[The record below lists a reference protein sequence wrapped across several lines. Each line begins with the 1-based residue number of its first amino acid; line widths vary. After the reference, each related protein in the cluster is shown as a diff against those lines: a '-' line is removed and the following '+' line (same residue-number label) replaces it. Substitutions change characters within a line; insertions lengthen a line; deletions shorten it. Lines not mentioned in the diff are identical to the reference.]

1 MSNNLVTLYRC
12 DVCHK
17 ASFPTME
24 EAIAHETQCAI
35 THAAASNAAP
45 PPPQPQPQPQAPAP
59 QPPVVHN
66 PPPPPP
72 PPTEKVERVKYFKCS
87 NCKILFT
94 DRAEAR
100 IHESKCTE
108 PVWFSCRVCKIMRF
122 SKATTLIEHERICK
136 GPVPLTRKD
145 LPLASEILKQK
156 EKDNGNAD
164 KSDDS
169 SVEIIEPPI
178 RKNNRPK
185 VVPNPVCPPAPQS
198 MEGSNNKGGSSANS
212 VKPIEPPVKATAPLP
227 PSATASEPTQKESNY
242 ITCWTCDVC
251 KVAHFKTYKEAEE
264 HEIQCKIDME
274 NKRKKEAT
282 PPKKQANKGVEN
294 LSDSRQPAKNVELFS
309 PFVQSVTDSADFE
322 RISNCHAAILQ
333 SVKLLHHPFNGS
345 VALQCQYCNQGMS
358 TTWTYKK
365 MTEMLPVLVCNHILE
380 CQNAPAE
387 VVESMQEHITNILD
401 KSSEI
406 VGELS
411 FGKFLESFLLSNGIV
426 EGAIKGDKQLV
437 VMPDDKFKKIKGC
450 EMSKRGRQA
459 SSNTAL
465 IGSKKG
471 KRQDGSSAES
481 SPSAKRRKVQPVHEE
496 IKIGDM
502 DCQLH
507 YEGGRSM
514 YVGPLD
520 GLPFLTSLL
529 QKDAKYLHP
538 SQKLLLAQL
547 EIFELSPKIMKGATE
562 GSLGL
567 RCQNCVTEKNG
578 CSFMK
583 LTSVNALA
591 RDVLLF
597 GKEHVVKCIKKQ
609 KVTKQINEALA
620 SGDGELSKYCKLL
633 TNLYCLEEGQV
644 GGKVHVKFGECP
656 KIPSGYSLVCDIDF
670 RSILQEAEKNR
681 MKASSDVGESSSNVP
696 HKVPPQDELKAP
708 AQAPVVAP
716 VSKPV
721 VAADAM

>member
-1 MSNNLVTLYRC
+1 
-12 DVCHK
+12 
-17 ASFPTME
+17 
-24 EAIAHETQCAI
+24 
-35 THAAASNAAP
+35 
-45 PPPQPQPQPQAPAP
+45 
-59 QPPVVHN
+59 
-66 PPPPPP
+66 
-72 PPTEKVERVKYFKCS
+72 
-87 NCKILFT
+87 
-94 DRAEAR
+94 
-100 IHESKCTE
+100 
-108 PVWFSCRVCKIMRF
+108 MRF
-122 SKATTLIEHERICK
+122 SKASTLIEHERICK

-156 EKDNGNAD
+156 EKDNGGGAD

-169 SVEIIEPPI
+169 SVEIIEPPVK
-178 RKNNRPK
+178 KNNSRPT
-185 VVPNPVCPPAPQS
+185 VPNPVCLPAPQS
-198 MEGSNNKGGSSANS
+198 IEGSNKGDSS
-212 VKPIEPPVKATAPLP
+212 VKPNEPPSNTAASVP
-227 PSATASEPTQKESNY
+227 PSAPASEPTQKESNY
-242 ITCWTCDVC
+242 VTCWTCDVC
-251 KVAHFKTYKEAEE
+251 KVAHFKTFKEAEE

-282 PPKKQANKGVEN
+282 PPKKQANKGVE
-294 LSDSRQPAKNVELFS
+294 SDSRQSAKNVVLFS

-358 TTWTYKK
+358 STWTYKK

-411 FGKFLESFLLSNGIV
+411 FGKFLESFLLANGIV

-437 VMPDDKFKKIKGC
+437 VMPDDKFKKIKGF

-471 KRQDGSSAES
+471 KRQDGSSSET
-481 SPSAKRRKVQPVHEE
+481 SPTAKRPKKQPVHKE
-496 IKIGDM
+496 IIIGDM

-507 YEGGRSM
+507 YEDGRSM

-529 QKDAKYLHP
+529 QKEAKCLHP

-547 EIFELSPKIMKGATE
+547 EIFELSPEIMKGATT

-597 GKEHVVKCIKKQ
+597 GKEHVCKCIKKQ
-609 KVTKQINEALA
+609 KVTKQINEALVA
-620 SGDGELSKYCKLL
+620 GDGELSKYCRLL
-633 TNLYCLEEGQV
+633 TSLYCLEESQD
-644 GGKVHVKFGECP
+644 GGKIHVKFGECP
-656 KIPSGYSLVCDIDF
+656 KIPSEYSLVCDIDF
-670 RSILQEAEKNR
+670 RSILQEAKTDSMNKN
-681 MKASSDVGESSSNVP
+681 DVGESSNVL
-696 HKVPPQDELKAP
+696 HKAPPQDELKAP
-708 AQAPVVAP
+708 PQVPAVATVPKAVVASA
-716 VSKPV
+716 VL
-721 VAADAM
+721 

>member
-1 MSNNLVTLYRC
+1 
-12 DVCHK
+12 
-17 ASFPTME
+17 
-24 EAIAHETQCAI
+24 
-35 THAAASNAAP
+35 
-45 PPPQPQPQPQAPAP
+45 
-59 QPPVVHN
+59 
-66 PPPPPP
+66 
-72 PPTEKVERVKYFKCS
+72 
-87 NCKILFT
+87 
-94 DRAEAR
+94 
-100 IHESKCTE
+100 
-108 PVWFSCRVCKIMRF
+108 MRF
-122 SKATTLIEHERICK
+122 SKAATLIEHERICK

-156 EKDNGNAD
+156 EKDDNGDAD

-169 SVEIIEPPI
+169 SVEIIEPPVKI
-178 RKNNRPK
+178 SNRPT
-185 VVPNPVCPPAPQS
+185 VLNPVCIPAPQS
-198 MEGSNNKGGSSANS
+198 IVGPKNNMGVQSIVGPNDMGVSS
-212 VKPIEPPVKATAPLP
+212 VKAIQPPSNPTEPVP
-227 PSATASEPTQKESNY
+227 PSAPVSEPITQKESNY

-274 NKRKKEAT
+274 NKKKKEAT
-282 PPKKQANKGVEN
+282 PPSKQQANKGAGY
-294 LSDSRQPAKNVELFS
+294 LSDNSRPPAKNVELFS
-309 PFVQSVTDSADFE
+309 PFVQSATDSADFE
-322 RISNCHAAILQ
+322 KISNCHAAILQ
-333 SVKLLHHPFNGS
+333 SVRLLHHPFNGS

-411 FGKFLESFLLSNGIV
+411 FGKFLESFLLTNGIV

-437 VMPDDKFKKIKGC
+437 VMPDDKFKKINGF
-450 EMSKRGRQA
+450 ETSKRGRQT
-459 SSNTAL
+459 SSSTAL

-471 KRQDGSSAES
+471 KRQDGSSAKS
-481 SPSAKRRKVQPVHEE
+481 SPPAKRPRKLPIHEE
-496 IKIGDM
+496 IKVGDM
-502 DCQLH
+502 GCQVH

-514 YVGPLD
+514 NVGPLD

-538 SQKLLLAQL
+538 SQKLLLSQL
-547 EIFELSPKIMKGATE
+547 EIFKLSPKIMKGAID

-583 LTSVNALA
+583 LSSVNTLA

-609 KVTKQINEALA
+609 KVSKQIQEAVTG
-620 SGDGELSKYCKLL
+620 GDGELSRYCTLL
-633 TNLYCLEEGQV
+633 TSLYCLEQKQIGE
-644 GGKVHVKFGECP
+644 KMHVEFGECP
-656 KIPSGYSLVCDIDF
+656 TIPSGYSRVCDIDF
-670 RSILQEAEKNR
+670 RSVLRDAETNR
-681 MKASSDVGESSSNVP
+681 MKANDVGKSTNVLQ
-696 HKVPPQDELKAP
+696 KAPPQDELKAP
-708 AQAPVVAP
+708 AQVPVVAP

>member
-24 EAIAHETQCAI
+24 EAIAHETQCAL
-35 THAAASNAAP
+35 THAASANAAL
-45 PPPQPQPQPQAPAP
+45 PPPQPKPQAPAP
-59 QPPVVHN
+59 QPPVIHN
-66 PPPPPP
+66 PPPPHPP
-72 PPTEKVERVKYFKCS
+72 EKVERVKYFKCS

-94 DRAEAR
+94 DRSEAR

-122 SKATTLIEHERICK
+122 SKASTLIDHEQNCK

-145 LPLASEILKQK
+145 LPLASEILKEK
-156 EKDNGNAD
+156 EKDNGSAD

-178 RKNNRPK
+178 KKNNRPT
-185 VVPNPVCPPAPQS
+185 VPNPVCPTAPQS
-198 MEGSNNKGGSSANS
+198 MEGSNNKGGSS
-212 VKPIEPPVKATAPLP
+212 VKPIEPPENATEPLP
-227 PSATASEPTQKESNY
+227 SAPSASTSASASEPTQKESNY

-264 HEIQCKIDME
+264 HEIQCKIDMK
-274 NKRKKEAT
+274 NKREKEET
-282 PPKKQANKGVEN
+282 PPNKQANKGAEN
-294 LSDSRQPAKNVELFS
+294 LSDSRQPATIVELFS

-411 FGKFLESFLLSNGIV
+411 FGKFLESFLLANGIV
-426 EGAIKGDKQLV
+426 EGAIKGNKQLV
-437 VMPDDKFKKIKGC
+437 VMPDEKFKKIKGF

-459 SSNTAL
+459 SSSTAL

-471 KRQDGSSAES
+471 KRQDGSSSES
-481 SPSAKRRKVQPVHEE
+481 SPPAKRPKKQPVHEE

-529 QKDAKYLHP
+529 QKEAKYLHS

-547 EIFELSPKIMKGATE
+547 EIFELSPNIMKGAVE

-583 LTSVNALA
+583 LTSANALA

-597 GKEHVVKCIKKQ
+597 GKEHVAKCIKKQ
-609 KVTKQINEALA
+609 KVTKQIHEAVA
-620 SGDGELSKYCKLL
+620 GGDGELSKYCKLL
-633 TNLYCLEEGQV
+633 TNLYCLEESQV
-644 GGKVHVKFGECP
+644 GGKIHVKFGECP
-656 KIPSGYSLVCDIDF
+656 TIPSGYSLVCDIDF
-670 RSILQEAEKNR
+670 RSILQDAETNR
-681 MKASSDVGESSSNVP
+681 MKTNNGVGESSNVP
-696 HKVPPQDELKAP
+696 PKAPPQDELKAP
-708 AQAPVVAP
+708 PQVPAVAP